1 MSPAEIEKKELWKNT
16 AKLAS
21 VGGSF
26 AATWARVVLKK
37 CSSERWGREK
47 RFYVGR
53 RGERRRA
60 AFWRAAQNTLGAS
73 GAKPTRACVPRTVNG
88 TGHRVRFGRE
98 SGWGPPPGSSDETRP
113 ASARSRVEVVNA
125 MMLSR
130 NTSGATNLA
139 QKLAHVQC
147 SFGVPR
153 VSKVLA
159 LTCFLGNYPWRRRSE
174 SKEGNR
180 CFGSD
185 AKGTPR
191 QL

>member
-1 MSPAEIEKKELWKNT
+1 MNSPPT
-16 AKLAS
+16 RD
-21 VGGSF
+21 VR
-26 AATWARVVLKK
+26 ARDEVTGLFV
-37 CSSERWGREK
+37 SERSSTPAMK
-47 RFYVGR
+47 A
-53 RGERRRA
+53 RRA
-60 AFWRAAQNTLGAS
+60 WSQAVYINSLLKWL
-73 GAKPTRACVPRTVNG
+73 AKPLRCDG
-88 TGHRVRFGRE
+88 TGQA
-98 SGWGPPPGSSDETRP
+98 PPGSSDETRP

-139 QKLAHVQC
+139 QKLAHVRC
-147 SFGVPR
+147 CFGVPR

-174 SKEGNR
+174 SKEGSR